1 MSFSADDFAAGDTV
15 AYIPNKGIEG
25 VFEAQDAP
33 AIVKEVEGKK
43 AFSFEGKQVFR
54 SSFSENEC
62 IADFTS
68 SHDELEKIM
77 LVNGTEP
84 RCGMLNHYGWYED
97 VGYKD
102 AAALAGK
109 WQHIY
114 VEFDG
119 RTEKVYI
126 NDRLISSKDI
136 QILVKPIQFVTC
148 TKGNGGTWVSYR
160 PRSVH
165 FCKNY
170 RFILGTTA
178 ESKP

>member
-1 MSFSADDFAAGDTV
+1 M
-15 AYIPNKGIEG
+15 
-25 VFEAQDAP
+25 
-33 AIVKEVEGKK
+33 
-43 AFSFEGKQVFR
+43 FR
-54 SSFSENEC
+54 SSFPLPATLADNAPYTLEAWILNPELSENEC

-109 WQHIY
+109 WQHVY

-126 NDRLISSKDI
+126 NDRLISCKDI
-136 QILVKPIQFVTC
+136 QILVKPIQFVT
-148 TKGNGGTWVSYR
+148 
-160 PRSVH
+160 
-165 FCKNY
+165 
-170 RFILGTTA
+170 LGLNA
-178 ESKP
+178 ENAWPFTGYLHSLKLWDEWIPFNK